1 MKPVLIP
8 LLLAGASIV
17 ATQVFK
23 AYSLAEGLAVTAF
36 VCGLALWRLD
46 RSTDRLIIIGAA
58 DVERFRKK
66 YFPEFFTYARQGSE
80 IDELA
85 SVIDPSWNEVVP
97 TTYLINREGKVV
109 ARIQGKKSA
118 DEFRAALQK
127 LL

>member
-58 DVERFRKK
+58 LGLGGLALKGIFVWQGIGAEHHDMSTHETI
-66 YFPEFFTYARQGSE
+66 PGNPLLLHIHHLFFNIGFLFY
-80 IDELA
+80 LA
-85 SVIDPSWNEVVP
+85 AVIRGVVKAVRGETPS
-97 TTYLINREGKVV
+97 
-109 ARIQGKKSA
+109 
-118 DEFRAALQK
+118 
-127 LL
+127 